1 MVIVNTR
8 VEEVMVVEDVAV
20 EVLVLVV
27 EEVAEEV
34 SGCWFVVISMSD
46 MMVRNT
52 AIGQIGRLHRKVI
65 LVLIPILLPLLL
77 RLRLRLRSILNRSL
91 HLRLLLMHR
100 VRIVVKPRELKQLG
114 SHDRQN
120 LLHK

>member
-77 RLRLRLRSILNRSL
+77 RLRLRSILNRSL